1 LDPIQIRKRRN
12 NYKALKVIEG
22 NFKDNLS
29 FHPGLEDTVSLIPWQ
44 LDMHAGEVGE
54 TRRNS
59 RPSGPLTSFRAARYK
74 IYGSFIQAG
83 LTSEGG

>member
-1 LDPIQIRKRRN
+1 MQIRQRRN
-12 NYKALKVIEG
+12 NYKRLKVIEG
-22 NFKDNLS
+22 NFEDNLS
-29 FHPGLEDTVSLIPWQ
+29 FHPRLEDTVSLIHRQ
-44 LDMHAGEVGE
+44 LEMHADEVGK
-54 TRRNS
+54 TRWNS